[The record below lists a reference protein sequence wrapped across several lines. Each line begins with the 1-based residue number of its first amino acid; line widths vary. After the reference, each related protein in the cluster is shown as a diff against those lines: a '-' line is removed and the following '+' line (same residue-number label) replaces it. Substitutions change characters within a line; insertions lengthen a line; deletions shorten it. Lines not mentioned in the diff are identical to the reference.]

1 IAEAKR
7 KRGQYTEAIAEIRK
21 QLARFPTDLTGQLMI
36 AEIQAQDLNDLP
48 GAEVTIHRLCDQP
61 GHAPR
66 NVAHALSTLA
76 DWHLKYELDRDA
88 AQLDLQQIIGR
99 FPETELSLAAEQRIA
114 HLASM

>member
-21 QLARFPTDLTGQLMI
+21 QLVRFPTDLIGQMMI
-36 AEIQAQDLNDLP
+36 AEIQAEELNDLP
-48 GAEVTIHRLCDQP
+48 GAELTIRRLCDQP

-76 DWHLKYELDRDA
+76 DWHLKYELNRDA
-88 AQLDLQQIIGR
+88 ARVDLQQIIER
-99 FPETELSLAAEQRIA
+99 FPDSELSLAAE
-114 HLASM
+114 